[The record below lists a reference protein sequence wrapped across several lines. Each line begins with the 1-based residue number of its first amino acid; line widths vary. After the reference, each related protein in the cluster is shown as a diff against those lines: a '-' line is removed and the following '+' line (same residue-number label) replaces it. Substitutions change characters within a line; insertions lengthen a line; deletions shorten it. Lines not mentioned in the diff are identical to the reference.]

1 MQIQDL
7 TESSFAPLQGTTCKL
22 YVADEAP
29 AVEFEIAEVSRAG
42 QPRDGFRTPFT
53 VLFLG
58 PPGRHVPQGT
68 YRLEHERLGRLDLF
82 LVPIGPEPSGRH
94 RYEAVFT

>member
-1 MQIQDL
+1 MDL
-7 TESSFAPLQGTTCKL
+7 QELDESSFASAVGTTCRVYAGGETPL
-22 YVADEAP
+22 LEI
-29 AVEFEIAEVSRAG
+29 EIAEVSRAG
-42 QPRDGFRTPFT
+42 GLRPAGRKPFS

-58 PPGRHVPQGT
+58 PPGRHLPQQI
-68 YRLEHERLGRLDLF
+68 YRLENPRLGHLELF